1 MTPRQTRFRLALRA
15 LTGKAGVPITR
26 AEALA
31 IAANELERVGWTTDN
46 MSASL
51 CLGVWRVRRYPAG
64 RGPMACIDI
73 EADTGTVISVRRG
86 TH

>member
-1 MTPRQTRFRLALRA
+1 MTPRQTRLRLALRA
-15 LTGKAGVPITR
+15 LARKTGPPIAR

-31 IAANELERVGWTTDN
+31 IAANELGRVGWPTDN

-51 CLGVWRVRRYPAG
+51 CLGVWRVRRYPTG

-73 EADTGTVISVRRG
+73 EAETGTVISVLRG